1 MLLECQQMG
10 AVMGLGDLAVDQFIK
25 LRMEENVRIGST
37 PEVLRLEIK
46 YTDARRQAPNVD

>member
-1 MLLECQQMG
+1 MG
-10 AVMGLGDLAVDQFIK
+10 SVMGLGDLAVDQFIK

-46 YTDARRQAPNVD
+46 YTDARRQAPNVE